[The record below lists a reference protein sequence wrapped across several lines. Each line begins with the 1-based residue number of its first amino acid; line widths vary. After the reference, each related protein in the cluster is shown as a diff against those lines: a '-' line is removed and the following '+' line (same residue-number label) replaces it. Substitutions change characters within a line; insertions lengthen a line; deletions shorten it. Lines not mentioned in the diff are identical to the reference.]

1 MWFNNSSHS
10 FDNPIKG
17 DYAYFAMLHETGHA
31 IGLKHTHEVMG
42 SFGTEPLDHDSI
54 EYSVMSYRSYVGAD
68 RLHKRQLSA
77 DADDVRYR
85 GGADDVWGELRHQ

>member
-17 DYAYFAMLHETGHA
+17 NYAYFAMLHETGHA
-31 IGLKHTHEVMG
+31 IGLKHTHEVSG

-54 EYSVMSYRSYVGAD
+54 EYSVMSYRSYVGG
-68 RLHKRQLSA
+68 RPVTQTTPFR
-77 DADDVRYR
+77 RR
-85 GGADDVWGELRHQ
+85 